1 MARKRKKSRS
11 KKQRKATGASDAT
24 STDAL
29 KAGGDEAVEDTSE
42 DQATDEVAAV
52 AIDDEH
58 ETSIADARSAVV
70 AMDQDDP
77 DDVVSPPQG
86 ESEPEIVMPD
96 DFDDAELDVI
106 SLDDDE
112 ESHERL
118 IAEAVAF
125 AAAKESDIDTPAP
138 QDAIEGEADLHE
150 LAVGEGPHSSEDA
163 APIARPATTSG
174 LSLTRDAVAALSEMQ
189 AQGLIDLPEDL
200 VIDLGE
206 ATTDDE
212 RDRLLAAA
220 LAHVELQEARFRV
233 PTDRRRTRGWKG
245 TAASALVMLTLLVAL
260 APPAILV
267 PDPPAQL
274 TESDL
279 TYGVVVALIL
289 QAQQIDAFRAREQR
303 LPDSLDDLG
312 TVLPDIRY
320 VKSSN
325 RLYQLV
331 AYTSDGIAVVYD
343 SAAPAAI
350 FERIAE
356 TWVTTQ
362 AGA

>member
-11 KKQRKATGASDAT
+11 KKQRKATDASDTT

-29 KAGGDEAVEDTSE
+29 KAVGDEAVDDTSTDLST
-42 DQATDEVAAV
+42 DQVAAV
-52 AIDDEH
+52 TIDDEH
-58 ETSIADARSAVV
+58 ETSIADVLSAVV

-77 DDVVSPPQG
+77 VDVVSPGQE
-86 ESEPEIVMPD
+86 ESEPEIVMLD
-96 DFDDAELDVI
+96 DLDDAELDVI

-112 ESHERL
+112 GSREQL

-125 AAAKESDIDTPAP
+125 VAADESDVDTPAA
-138 QDAIEGEADLHE
+138 QDAIEGDADLHE
-150 LAVGEGPHSSEDA
+150 LPAQESVHSSDDA
-163 APIARPATTSG
+163 APIARAVTPSG
-174 LSLTRDAVAALSEMQ
+174 LSMTRDAVAALAEMQ
-189 AQGLIDLPEDL
+189 AQGLIDLPGDL

-233 PTDRRRTRGWKG
+233 PTDRARTRGWKG

-279 TYGVVVALIL
+279 TYGVMVALIL

-303 LPDSLDDLG
+303 LPDSLEDLG

-350 FERIAE
+350 FQRIAE